1 MEIEM
6 NDTVTTIE
14 RNERIGV
21 VACIL
26 EVALYRHVVLVLEV
40 MLVELYRITVADCIL
55 DDFFIPLLVV
65 NDEVVEVIVEL
76 V

>member
-1 MEIEM
+1 M

-21 VACIL
+21 VSCIL
-26 EVALYRHVVLVLEV
+26 EVALYCHVVLVLEV
-40 MLVELYRITVADCIL
+40 MLVELYRITVTDRIL
-55 DDFFIPLLVV
+55 DDFFITLLVV
-65 NDEVVEVIVEL
+65 NDEVVEVIIEL